1 MFKVSALALV
11 VALCNAATG
20 SRLLLQ
26 TTTGAPVTTAAAPA
40 NVPPSSGT
48 GAVPPELPPVNIPP
62 STGAV
67 PPAIPP
73 AQPQPPARPQQPAY
87 NPMNNPYCNPMS
99 GMYDAQDCAQTS
111 FMYGQ
116 QGQAPGVNMNNPYC
130 NPASGMYDLQ
140 DCIQYGGMYQNAGA
154 PGQGQAG
161 GVNMNNPYC
170 NPMSGMYDAQDCYQT
185 SFMYQGYGQQPS
197 APAGN
202 PAAPGQAQR
211 PGAANPINPM
221 NPYCN
226 PYSGNYDIQ
235 DCYRSTYGFFI

>member
-26 TTTGAPVTTAAAPA
+26 AGAPAQ
-40 NVPPSSGT
+40 PPPPPVNGIPPTSGT
-48 GAVPPELPPVNIPP
+48 GVVPPVPPANIPP
-62 STGAV
+62 STGTGA

-73 AQPQPPARPQQPAY
+73 QARPQQPAY

-99 GMYDAQDCAQTS
+99 GMYDAQDCYQTS

-116 QGQAPGVNMNNPYC
+116 QPGFGGAPGQQTGFGGANMNNPYC

-140 DCIQYGGMYQNAGA
+140 DCIQYGGMLNG
-154 PGQGQAG
+154 GSQGG
-161 GVNMNNPYC
+161 LNMNNPYC
-170 NPMSGMYDAQDCYQT
+170 NPASGMYDLQDCIQ
-185 SFMYQGYGQQPS
+185 YGGMFQQPR

-202 PAAPGQAQR
+202 PAAPGQGQR

-235 DCYRSTYGFFI
+235 DCYRSTYGFYF